1 MKNKK
6 TSKSSLV
13 VGLTPE
19 GYKVSDL
26 RMTKPTFHYVKGGN
40 GSMLVQEIDTIKL
53 NRSRNISYFVP
64 NNIGMLMSVSA
75 KASRLAKEIY
85 DGKFKSPTYELDV
98 TKLIGDKKK
107 Q

>member
-19 GYKVSDL
+19 GYKVADL
-26 RMTKPTFHYVKGGN
+26 RMTKPMFHYAKSGN
-40 GSMLVQEIDTIKL
+40 GSMLVQDIDTIKL

-75 KASRLAKEIY
+75 KASSRAKEIY
-85 DGKFKSPTYELDV
+85 DRKFKSPTYELDV
-98 TKLIGDKKK
+98 TK
-107 Q
+107 